1 MLLEKRINSNSAGNQ
16 HDSSAAGL
24 TNGGYIVTWAS
35 DGSQPGIFAQR
46 YDANSVKQGAEF
58 LVNTVTNFTSTPSV
72 TALNN
77 GGYVIA
83 WTSLDQ
89 EGDGHGIYAQRYNAN
104 GVAQSSEFRVNTLTT
119 EYQESPSISTLA
131 DGGFVITWHSYDLN
145 SFEGDIH
152 GQRYNANGVPQGA
165 EFRAN
170 IDDTLGDQL
179 WGPVAAL
186 ADGGFVV
193 TWITEYQSIRGQR
206 YDASG
211 IAKGTEFH
219 ANIQNFLGAQGLSVA
234 ALNDGG
240 FVVTWGFWDLRG
252 IYGQRY
258 DANGTAKGAE
268 FFANTFTAGAQIA
281 SFVTGLADGGFV
293 ITWSS
298 SSQDNSST
306 SDHGIYGQVF
316 DANGIK
322 KGGEFHANTFIA
334 YNQINPQV
342 TALNDGGFI
351 VTWESENQDGAGWG
365 VYAQRYDA
373 NGNQTNSL
381 LTNTAGND
389 ILAGSISD
397 DNTVTYANSTAP
409 IKVSLNISSQQNTIG
424 AGLDTL
430 TGIEN
435 LIGSNYSDILT
446 GNGKDNALLGEAGND
461 TLSGF
466 SGADTMI
473 GGLGNDNYFVE
484 NAGDVII
491 ENFNEGID
499 SVNSKIT
506 YLLLDNI
513 ENITL
518 TGVSAI
524 NGAGNNQ
531 SNIIIG
537 NVAAN
542 QLDGRSGNDK
552 LMGGAGNDTLNGDNN
567 NDTLLGEIGDDTLKG
582 GAGIDKLDGGAGN
595 NVLTGGVGKDIFKF
609 TATSHTDIITDFF
622 VADDTIQFENAV
634 FTTLATTGTLA
645 ASQFRIGSKSLDAN
659 DFVIYNNVTG
669 ALLYDADGNGA
680 IAAVQIATLSMG
692 LPITSADIVVI

>member
-1 MLLEKRINSNSAGNQ
+1 
-16 HDSSAAGL
+16 
-24 TNGGYIVTWAS
+24 V
-35 DGSQPGIFAQR
+35 
-46 YDANSVKQGAEF
+46 
-58 LVNTVTNFTSTPSV
+58 
-72 TALNN
+72 
-77 GGYVIA
+77 
-83 WTSLDQ
+83 
-89 EGDGHGIYAQRYNAN
+89 
-104 GVAQSSEFRVNTLTT
+104 
-119 EYQESPSISTLA
+119 
-131 DGGFVITWHSYDLN
+131 
-145 SFEGDIH
+145 
-152 GQRYNANGVPQGA
+152 
-165 EFRAN
+165 
-170 IDDTLGDQL
+170 
-179 WGPVAAL
+179 
-186 ADGGFVV
+186 
-193 TWITEYQSIRGQR
+193 
-206 YDASG
+206 
-211 IAKGTEFH
+211 
-219 ANIQNFLGAQGLSVA
+219 
-234 ALNDGG
+234 
-240 FVVTWGFWDLRG
+240 
-252 IYGQRY
+252 
-258 DANGTAKGAE
+258 
-268 FFANTFTAGAQIA
+268 
-281 SFVTGLADGGFV
+281 
-293 ITWSS
+293 
-298 SSQDNSST
+298 
-306 SDHGIYGQVF
+306 QV
-316 DANGIK
+316 G
-322 KGGEFHANTFIA
+322 
-334 YNQINPQV
+334 
-342 TALNDGGFI
+342 
-351 VTWESENQDGAGWG
+351 G

-373 NGNQTNSL
+373 NGNPTNSL

-397 DNTVTYANSTAP
+397 DNTVTYADSTAP

-595 NVLTGGVGKDIFKF
+595 NVLTGGVG
-609 TATSHTDIITDFF
+609 
-622 VADDTIQFENAV
+622 
-634 FTTLATTGTLA
+634 
-645 ASQFRIGSKSLDAN
+645 
-659 DFVIYNNVTG
+659 
-669 ALLYDADGNGA
+669 
-680 IAAVQIATLSMG
+680 
-692 LPITSADIVVI
+692 